1 MRQARLP
8 TGIDCR
14 TRIGR
19 RPGQAAPSWMTA
31 GVACAATWDRS
42 GSFRPFGG
50 IEVRGYLRINLVT
63 GETVFGRRTDAEEWR
78 RCGGRFTSDYG
89 HFAAQRVAETTG
101 GH

>member
-31 GVACAATWDRS
+31 GVARAATWDRS

-63 GETVFGRRTDAEEWR
+63 GETVSGVVLTWRNGGAVAAASRRIMVILLRSGRRND
-78 RCGGRFTSDYG
+78 GRT
-89 HFAAQRVAETTG
+89 
-101 GH
+101 